1 MINKFKMKYLKIVYK
16 MILVFLL
23 ILIIEFIWVEFK
35 MKFIYIIDN
44 FKRKND
50 ILYWSVWKNNEKN
63 SFGIFFSLKKSL
75 NVFYGFFAKK

>member
-1 MINKFKMKYLKIVYK
+1 MKYLKIVYK
-16 MILVFLL
+16 TILVFLL
-23 ILIIEFIWVEFK
+23 ILIIEFIWVELK
-35 MKFIYIIDN
+35 MKFINIIAI

-50 ILYWSVWKNNEKN
+50 ILFWRIWKNNEKN